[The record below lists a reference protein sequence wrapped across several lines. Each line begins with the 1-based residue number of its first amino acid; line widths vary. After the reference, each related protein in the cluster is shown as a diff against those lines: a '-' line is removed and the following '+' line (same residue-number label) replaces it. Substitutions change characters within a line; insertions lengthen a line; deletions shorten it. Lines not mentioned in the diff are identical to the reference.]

1 MKDSLWISVR
11 LLTLFWT
18 STSAFGA
25 TYSRSEHIVG
35 LGFYSAFD
43 FEAISDPTHGRVN
56 YVDKVQA
63 ILQSLTYA
71 SFTHNCYCQINTF
84 VLQADSKTVISDSSN
99 TGRNSVRIQSTNINV
114 YTTHVAVFDIV
125 HMPEGCGTWAALW
138 KNGPN
143 WPNDGEVGIIEGV
156 NNQGT
161 NQVTLHTALGCTM
174 PASRAQTGTSLQLN
188 CDTNVNSNAGCGII
202 LGQSQSYGPS
212 FNANGGGWYA
222 IERTNAFISVWFWP
236 RNAPNLPAGVKA
248 GGRTVN
254 TGNWVRHPV
263 ANFPNTNCNLAQSF
277 AANNI
282 IINLTFCG
290 DWAGQPDIFA
300 ASGFNAELTDY
311 VDNNP
316 TAFSNAYFQ
325 LNSNNI
331 YE

>member
-1 MKDSLWISVR
+1 MRDSLWIPVR

-18 STSAFGA
+18 FTSAFGA
-25 TYSRSEHIVG
+25 TYPRSEHIIG

-43 FEAISDPTHGRVN
+43 FDAISDPTHGRVN
-56 YVDKVQA
+56 YADKVQA

-71 SFTHNCYCQINTF
+71 SLNTF
-84 VLQADSKTVISDSSN
+84 VLRADSKTVISHSSN
-99 TGRNSVRIQSTNINV
+99 TGRNSVRIQSKNA

-125 HMPEGCGTWAALW
+125 HMPEGCGWE
-138 KNGPN
+138 NGPN
-143 WPNDGEVGIIEGV
+143 WPNDGEVGIMEGV

-161 NQVTLHTALGCTM
+161 NQVTLHTAPGSAFQRTNGLN
-174 PASRAQTGTSLQLN
+174 LN
-188 CDTNVNSNAGCGII
+188 CNTNVNSNAGCGII

-248 GGRTVN
+248 GGVS
-254 TGNWVRHPV
+254 GHPV
-263 ANFPNTNCNLAQSF
+263 ANFPNTNCDLAQFF

-290 DWAGQPDIFA
+290 DWAGQPDISA
-300 ASGFNAELTDY
+300 CTNY

-325 LNSNNI
+325 LNSINI

>member
-1 MKDSLWISVR
+1 MKDWLWISIR

-18 STSAFGA
+18 FTSAFGA

-35 LGFYSAFD
+35 LGFCSAFD
-43 FEAISDPTHGRVN
+43 FEAISDPT
-56 YVDKVQA
+56 YCIFLLQA
-63 ILQSLTYA
+63 ILQSLTHA
-71 SFTHNCYCQINTF
+71 SLNTF

-99 TGRNSVRIQSTNINV
+99 TGRNSVRIQSKSA
-114 YTTHVAVFDIV
+114 YMTHVAVFDIV
-125 HMPEGCGTWAALW
+125 HMPEGCCSRNQVILSHRWE
-138 KNGPN
+138 NGPN
-143 WPNDGEVGIIEGV
+143 WPNDGEVGIIV
-156 NNQGT
+156 WCKQQGT

-188 CDTNVNSNAGCGII
+188 CDTNVNSNAGCGVI

-212 FNANGGGWYA
+212 FNANGGGWNIKIDCVRLQRYA
-222 IERTNAFISVWFWP
+222 IEPTNTFISVWFWP
-236 RNAPNLPAGVKA
+236 RNR

-263 ANFPNTNCNLAQSF
+263 ANFPNTNCNLAQFF

-290 DWAGQPDIFA
+290 DWAGQPDISA
-300 ASGFNAELTDY
+300 HY
-311 VDNNP
+311 VDNTP
-316 TAFSNAYFQ
+316 TAFSYAYFQ
-325 LNSNNI
+325 LNSINI

>member
-43 FEAISDPTHGRVN
+43 FEAISDPTHGR
-56 YVDKVQA
+56 A

-71 SFTHNCYCQINTF
+71 SLNTF
-84 VLQADSKTVISDSSN
+84 VLRADSKTVISDSSN
-99 TGRNSVRIQSTNINV
+99 TGRNCVRIQSKNA

-125 HMPEGCGTWAALW
+125 HMPEGCWSLASW
-138 KNGPN
+138 ENGPN
-143 WPNDGEVGIIEGV
+143 WPNDGKVNIIEGV

-161 NQVTLHTALGCTM
+161 NQVTLHTAPGSAFQRTNGLNFLI
-174 PASRAQTGTSLQLN
+174 TSLQLN

-212 FNANGGGWYA
+212 FNANGGGWYT

-248 GGRTVN
+248 GGRSLVGLAAIQALN
-254 TGNWVRHPV
+254 VSGHPV
-263 ANFPNTNCNLAQSF
+263 ANFPNTNCDLAQFF

-290 DWAGQPDIFA
+290 DWAGQPDISA
-300 ASGFNAELTDY
+300 CTNY

-325 LNSNNI
+325 LNSINI